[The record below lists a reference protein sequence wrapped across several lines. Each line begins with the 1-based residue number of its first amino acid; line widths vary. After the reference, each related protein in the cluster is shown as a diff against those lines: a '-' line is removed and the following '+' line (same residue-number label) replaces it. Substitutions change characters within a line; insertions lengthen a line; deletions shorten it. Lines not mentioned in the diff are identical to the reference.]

1 MQLLLIYLSNVII
14 YASINSD
21 TIQFNFLEP
30 NPMSLFD
37 RVKMIIRAENTARNQ
52 AEHQYKDTYIPFMGK
67 CLLDIV
73 VNVAYKDLFLAAFKD
88 NVLLNIGVLIGSSRF
103 IAFNEEHGLE
113 TFLLELEY
121 NSTNL
126 DDVADAPKDLYKY
139 NEMSRSEISSIEEF
153 IKRQVEFRAI
163 ASTEAEGEIHAMIM
177 ICSIMFL
184 CDFVLDVLVMDLSH
198 QHQNGVDV
206 SEIPLPYN
214 VDLGFV
220 DEDDMDFQYLVEMNG
235 VSDFAESI
243 NIPVYPPFS
252 PQMAG
257 VRGSVLEYVKSLNE
271 EWYQLFDDAFRNAE
285 SNYTNQLR

>member
-1 MQLLLIYLSNVII
+1 MTGVSFYLSKVII
-14 YASINSD
+14 YASIDLD
-21 TIQFNFLEP
+21 TIQYILLE
-30 NPMSLFD
+30 NNSMSLLE
-37 RVKMIIRAENTARNQ
+37 RVKMIVRAENTARNQ
-52 AEHQYKDTYIPFMGK
+52 AQHQYRETYVPFMGK

-103 IAFNEEHGLE
+103 VAFNEEHGLE
-113 TFLLELEY
+113 TFLLEIEY

-126 DDVADAPKDLYKY
+126 DDVVDAPKDLYRY
-139 NEMSRSEISSIEEF
+139 NEMSRSEINSIEEF
-153 IKRQVEFRAI
+153 IKRQVELRSI

-177 ICSIMFL
+177 ICSIMYL
-184 CDFVLDVLVMDLSH
+184 CDFVLDVLVMDLAN

-206 SEIPLPYN
+206 SDIPLPYD

-220 DEDDMDFQYLVEMNG
+220 DEDDMNFQYLVEMNE

-252 PQMAG
+252 PQLAG
-257 VRGSVLEYVKSLNE
+257 VRASVLEYVKTLNE

-285 SNYTNQLR
+285 SNYTDQLR

>member
-1 MQLLLIYLSNVII
+1 MLVLFV
-14 YASINSD
+14 D
-21 TIQFNFLEP
+21 TLQFNFLEP
-30 NPMSLFD
+30 NQMTLFE
-37 RVKMIIRAENTARNQ
+37 RVKMIVRAENTARNQ
-52 AEHQYKDTYIPFMGK
+52 PQHQYVDTYTPFMGK

-73 VNVAYKDLFLAAFKD
+73 VNVAYKDLFLAAFKE
-88 NVLLNIGVLIGSSRF
+88 NVMLNIGVLIGSSRL
-103 IAFNEEHGLE
+103 IAFNEDHGLE
-113 TFLLELEY
+113 TFILELEY

-139 NEMSRSEISSIEEF
+139 NEMSRSEINSIEEF
-153 IKRQVEFRAI
+153 IKRQVEFRSI
-163 ASTEAEGEIHAMIM
+163 ASTEAEGEIHSMIM

-206 SEIPLPYN
+206 SDIPLPYD
-214 VDLGFV
+214 VDLVFV

-257 VRGSVLEYVKSLNE
+257 VRESVLDYVKSLNQ
-271 EWYQLFDDAFRNAE
+271 EWYELFDNAFRNAE

>member
-1 MQLLLIYLSNVII
+1 MLVLFV
-14 YASINSD
+14 D
-21 TIQFNFLEP
+21 TLQFNFLEP
-30 NPMSLFD
+30 NQMTLFE
-37 RVKMIIRAENTARNQ
+37 RVKMIVRAENTARNQ
-52 AEHQYKDTYIPFMGK
+52 PQHQYVDTYTPFMGK

-73 VNVAYKDLFLAAFKD
+73 VNVAYKDLFLAAFKE
-88 NVLLNIGVLIGSSRF
+88 NVMLNIGVLIGSSRL
-103 IAFNEEHGLE
+103 IAFNEDHGLE
-113 TFLLELEY
+113 TFILELEY

-139 NEMSRSEISSIEEF
+139 NEMSRSEINSIEEF
-153 IKRQVEFRAI
+153 IKRQVEFRSI
-163 ASTEAEGEIHAMIM
+163 ASTEAEGEIHSMIM

-206 SEIPLPYN
+206 SDIPLPYD

-220 DEDDMDFQYLVEMNG
+220 DEDDMDFQYIIEMNG

-257 VRGSVLEYVKSLNE
+257 VRESVLDYVKSLNQ
-271 EWYQLFDDAFRNAE
+271 EWYELFDNAFRNAE

>member
-1 MQLLLIYLSNVII
+1 MLVLFV
-14 YASINSD
+14 D
-21 TIQFNFLEP
+21 TLQFNFLEP
-30 NPMSLFD
+30 NQMTLFE
-37 RVKMIIRAENTARNQ
+37 RVKMIVRAENTARNQ
-52 AEHQYKDTYIPFMGK
+52 PQHQYVDTYTPFMGK

-73 VNVAYKDLFLAAFKD
+73 VNVAYKDLFLAAFKE
-88 NVLLNIGVLIGSSRF
+88 NVMLNIGVLIGSSRL
-103 IAFNEEHGLE
+103 IAFNEDHGLE
-113 TFLLELEY
+113 TFILELEY

-139 NEMSRSEISSIEEF
+139 NEMSRSEINSIEEF
-153 IKRQVEFRAI
+153 IKRQVEFRSI
-163 ASTEAEGEIHAMIM
+163 ASTEAEGEIHSMIM

-206 SEIPLPYN
+206 SYIPLPYD

-257 VRGSVLEYVKSLNE
+257 VRESVLDYVKSLNQ
-271 EWYQLFDDAFRNAE
+271 EWYELFDNAFRNAE

>member
-1 MQLLLIYLSNVII
+1 
-14 YASINSD
+14 
-21 TIQFNFLEP
+21 
-30 NPMSLFD
+30 MSLFN
-37 RVKMIIRAENTARNQ
+37 RVKMIVRAENTARNQ
-52 AEHQYKDTYIPFMGK
+52 AQNQYKDTYVPFMGK
-67 CLLDIV
+67 CILDIV
-73 VNVAYKDLFLAAFKD
+73 IDVAYKDLFLAAFKD
-88 NVLLNIGVLIGSSRF
+88 NVLLNIGVLIGSSRL
-103 IAFNEEHGLE
+103 IAFNEEHGHE

-139 NEMSRSEISSIEEF
+139 NAMSRSEINSIEEF
-153 IKRQVEFRAI
+153 IKRQVEFRSI

-184 CDFVLDVLVMDLSH
+184 CDFVLDVLVIDLAN

-206 SEIPLPYN
+206 SDIPLPYD

-257 VRGSVLEYVKSLNE
+257 VRESVLEYVKSLNL
-271 EWYQLFDDAFRNAE
+271 EWYQLFDEAFRNAE

>member
-1 MQLLLIYLSNVII
+1 
-14 YASINSD
+14 
-21 TIQFNFLEP
+21 
-30 NPMSLFD
+30 MSLIE
-37 RVKMIIRAENTARNQ
+37 RVKMIVRAENTARNLAQ
-52 AEHQYKDTYIPFMGK
+52 NKYKDTYVPFMGK
-67 CLLDIV
+67 CILDIV
-73 VNVAYKDLFLAAFKD
+73 IDVAYKDLFLAAFKD

-103 IAFNEEHGLE
+103 IAFNEEHGHE

-121 NSTNL
+121 NSTNI

-139 NEMSRSEISSIEEF
+139 NEMSHGEINSIEEF
-153 IKRQVEFRAI
+153 IKRQAEFRSI

-184 CDFVLDVLVMDLSH
+184 CDFVLDVLVIDLAN

-206 SEIPLPYN
+206 SDTPLPYN

-257 VRGSVLEYVKSLNE
+257 VRKSVLEYVKSLNL
-271 EWYQLFDDAFRNAE
+271 EWYQLFDEAFRNAE